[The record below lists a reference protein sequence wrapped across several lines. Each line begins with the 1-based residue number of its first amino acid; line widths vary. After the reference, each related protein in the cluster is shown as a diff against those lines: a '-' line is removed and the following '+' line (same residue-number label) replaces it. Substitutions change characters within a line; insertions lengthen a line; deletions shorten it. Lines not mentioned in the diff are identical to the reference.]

1 MKEPGILDS
10 EKGVGKDV
18 VIGVWGPDSSQG
30 SYGGRIII
38 KRWETFLAVQWLE
51 STFQCRVY
59 RSDPCS
65 GTKFPHAMRQL
76 SPRAALTEPAHLSE
90 DPKCLN

>member
-18 VIGVWGPDSSQG
+18 VIGVWGLDSSQG

-38 KRWETFLAVQWLE
+38 KRRETFLAVPWLGIHLPM
-51 STFQCRVY
+51 QGIRV
-59 RSDPCS
+59 
-65 GTKFPHAMRQL
+65 
-76 SPRAALTEPAHLSE
+76 
-90 DPKCLN
+90 